1 MKSRIF
7 LPAILLA
14 AAATAPIAYGQPSGE
29 RDADPS
35 DDQSEVDLGGPEA
48 KQMLPVHLANLI
60 EAVVNL
66 SPDLAKARVDRKVA
80 RDTADYERRNQAWV
94 ASSNISYAQNG
105 IADHVEAPPY
115 SVVSQGTIN
124 GTLGL
129 GRNLPTGGS
138 ISVEFGVQHQHT
150 EYNILDTIANM
161 TGSSAA
167 TTGTGTGA
175 GSNMP
180 TEEDAYNITSHAQFT
195 YKQPLVRGMG
205 DVSVANERKA
215 DLAATEATIKAQLA
229 AEDTLKDVITSYWEL
244 AYSTYE
250 VDVRL
255 QALDLAH
262 KQEVVTHDQM
272 RAGTVPPSAINSV
285 EYEIY
290 SREEAVQKAQIDVES
305 KSLDLLR
312 KAGLDLKRRD
322 TVLHPAESLEIG
334 EDEFDIDEVLARA
347 KTTNRKLATLM
358 IERKSADVDVQV
370 ADDATKPQVDF
381 TFSAGLVGIGDTAGD
396 SIAGI
401 GNADGYQFQG
411 GLQMSFELSGAAKK
425 GRDAAE
431 AKRRRLDIDEADAAR
446 QIETQTVLAVK
457 QVAAAR
463 KRVDLSQKA
472 ERVAD
477 ENVRS
482 ERQQFVAGRTTNA
495 QVMQRQG
502 ELINARIAIGR
513 AQADYHIAVT
523 QLQYLS
529 GVLLDQ
535 YGIDVKPHA
544 HR

>member
-14 AAATAPIAYGQPSGE
+14 AATSAYAQPSGE

-35 DDQSEVDLGGPEA
+35 DDSADVDLGGPEA
-48 KQMLPVHLANLI
+48 KQMLPVHLSNLI
-60 EAVVNL
+60 AAVVNL

-80 RDTADYERRNQAWV
+80 HDTAEYERRNQAWV
-94 ASSNISYAQNG
+94 MSANASYAQNG
-105 IADHVEAPPY
+105 IADHVEAPPW
-115 SVVSQGTIN
+115 SVVSQDTLT

-138 ISVEFGVQHQHT
+138 ISLEFGVQSQHT
-150 EYNILDTIANM
+150 EYNVLDTLASM
-161 TGSSAA
+161 TGTSNA
-167 TTGTGTGA
+167 TTTGTGA
-175 GSNMP
+175 GSGTMP
-180 TEEDAYNITSHAQFT
+180 TDENAYNITSHAQLT
-195 YKQPLVRGMG
+195 LKQPLLRGMG
-205 DVSVANERKA
+205 NVAVANERKA
-215 DLAATEATIKAQLA
+215 DLAATEATIKAQLS
-229 AEDTLKDVITSYWEL
+229 AEDTIKDIVTSYWEL

-250 VDVRL
+250 VDIRL
-255 QALDLAH
+255 QALDLAR
-262 KQEVVTHDQM
+262 KQETVTHDQM
-272 RAGTVPPSAINSV
+272 RAGTAPPSAINSV
-285 EYEIY
+285 QYEIY

-312 KAGLDLKRRD
+312 KSGLDLKRRD

-347 KTTNRKLATLM
+347 KTANRKLATLK
-358 IERKSADVDVQV
+358 IERKSADVDVQI
-370 ADDATKPQVDF
+370 ADDQTKPQVDA
-381 TFSAGLVGIGDTAGD
+381 TFSGGFIGIGDTTGD

-401 GNADGYQFQG
+401 GNHDGYQFQI
-411 GLQMSFELSGAAKK
+411 GLSGSFEISGAAKK

-482 ERQQFVAGRTTNA
+482 ERSQFVAGRTTNA

-502 ELINARIAIGR
+502 ELINARLAIGR

-535 YGIDVKPHA
+535 YGIDVKPHE

>member
-14 AAATAPIAYGQPSGE
+14 AASTVSIAYGQPSGE

-35 DDQSEVDLGGPEA
+35 DDQAEVDLGGPEA

-60 EAVVNL
+60 EAVISL

-80 RDTADYERRNQAWV
+80 RDTAEYERRNQAV
-94 ASSNISYAQNG
+94 VLSVNAGYAQNG

-115 SVVSQGTIN
+115 SVVEQGTAT
-124 GTLGL
+124 GTVGV

-138 ISVEFGVQHQHT
+138 LSFEVGVQHQHT

-161 TGSSAA
+161 TTASN
-167 TTGTGTGA
+167 TPTGTGTGS
-175 GSNMP
+175 GMP
-180 TEEDAYNITSHAQFT
+180 TNEEAYNITSHAQVT
-195 YKQPLVRGMG
+195 YKQPLVRGFG
-205 DVSVANERKA
+205 NVAVANERKA
-215 DLAATEATIKAQLA
+215 DLAATEATVKAQLA
-229 AEDTLKDVITSYWEL
+229 AEDTIKDVITSYWEL

-250 VDVRL
+250 VDIRL

-262 KQEVVTHDQM
+262 KQEIVTHDQM

-285 EYEIY
+285 QYEIY

-334 EDEFDIDEVLARA
+334 DDEFDIDEVLARA
-347 KTTNRKLATLM
+347 KTTNRKLATLK
-358 IERKSADVDVQV
+358 IERRSADVDVQM
-370 ADDATKPQVDF
+370 ADDQTKPQVDL
-381 TFSAGLVGIGDTAGD
+381 TVSGGLVGIGDTVGD

-401 GNADGYQFQG
+401 GSRDGYQFQA
-411 GLQMSFELSGAAKK
+411 GLSMSFELSGAAKK

-431 AKRRRLDIDEADAAR
+431 AKRRRLDIDEADAGR

-482 ERQQFVAGRTTNA
+482 EKSQFIAGRTTNA

-513 AQADYHIAVT
+513 AQADYHIAVA

>member
-14 AAATAPIAYGQPSGE
+14 AATSAYAQPSGE

-35 DDQSEVDLGGPEA
+35 DDQADVDLGGPEA
-48 KQMLPVHLANLI
+48 KQMLPVHLQNLI
-60 EAVVNL
+60 EAVINL

-80 RDTADYERRNQAWV
+80 SDTAEYERRNQAWV
-94 ASSNISYAQNG
+94 ASSNVSYAQNG

-115 SVVSQGTIN
+115 SVVGQDTAN
-124 GTLGL
+124 LTLGL

-138 ISVEFGVQHQHT
+138 FSVEFGVQHQHT

-161 TGSSAA
+161 TASSNA
-167 TTGTGTGA
+167 TTGTGS
-175 GSNMP
+175 GSGNVP

-195 YKQPLVRGMG
+195 FKQPLVRGFG
-205 DVSVANERKA
+205 NVSVANERKA

-229 AEDTLKDVITSYWEL
+229 AEDTIKDIVTSYWEL

-250 VDVRL
+250 VDIRL

-262 KQEVVTHDQM
+262 KQEIVTHDQM

-285 EYEIY
+285 QYELY

-305 KSLDLLR
+305 KSLELLR
-312 KAGLDLKRRD
+312 KSGLDLKRRD

-334 EDEFDIDEVLARA
+334 DDEFDVDEVLARA
-347 KTTNRKLATLM
+347 KTTNRKLATLK
-358 IERKSADVDVQV
+358 IERKTADIDVQV

-381 TFSAGLVGIGDTAGD
+381 TFSGGFIGIGDTAGD
-396 SIAGI
+396 SIAGV
-401 GNADGYQFQG
+401 GGRDGYQFQG

-431 AKRRRLDIDEADAAR
+431 AKRHRIDIDEADAAR

-482 ERQQFVAGRTTNA
+482 ERSQFVAGRTTNA

-502 ELINARIAIGR
+502 ELINARLAIGR
-513 AQADYHIAVT
+513 AQADYHIAVA

>member
-1 MKSRIF
+1 MKSRFF

-14 AAATAPIAYGQPSGE
+14 AATSAYAQPSGE

-35 DDQSEVDLGGPEA
+35 DDQAEIDLGGPEA
-48 KQMLPVHLANLI
+48 KQMLPVHLQNLI

-66 SPDLAKARVDRKVA
+66 SPDLAKARTDRKIA
-80 RDTADYERRNQAWV
+80 RDTAEFERRNQAWV
-94 ASSNISYAQNG
+94 ATANSSYAQNG

-115 SVVSQGTIN
+115 SVVEQDTIN
-124 GTLGL
+124 FTLGL

-138 ISVEFGVQHQHT
+138 FSVEAGAQHQHT
-150 EYNILDTIANM
+150 EYNILDTISNM
-161 TGSSAA
+161 SGASTAA
-167 TTGTGTGA
+167 TTGMGA
-175 GSNMP
+175 GSGVP
-180 TEEDAYNITSHAQFT
+180 TEEDAYNITSHVQAT
-195 YKQPLVRGMG
+195 YKQPLSRGLG
-205 DVSVANERKA
+205 NVALANERKA
-215 DLAATEATIKAQLA
+215 DLASVEATIKAQLA
-229 AEDTLKDVITSYWEL
+229 AEDTLKDVITQYWEL

-250 VDVRL
+250 VDIRL

-285 EYEIY
+285 QYEIY
-290 SREEAVQKAQIDVES
+290 SRQEAVEKAQIDVES
-305 KSLDLLR
+305 KSLELLR
-312 KAGLDLKRRD
+312 KSGLDLKRRD

-334 EDEFDIDEVLARA
+334 DDEFDIDEVLARA
-347 KTTNRKLATLM
+347 RTANRKLATLK
-358 IERKSADVDVQV
+358 IEKKSADVDIQV
-370 ADDATKPQVDF
+370 ANDLTKPQVDLNL
-381 TFSAGLVGIGDTAGD
+381 TGGIIGIGDTVGD
-396 SIAGI
+396 SIGGI
-401 GNADGYQFQG
+401 GNHDGYEVQA
-411 GLQMSFELSGAAKK
+411 GLSVSWEISGAAKK

-457 QVAAAR
+457 QVSAAR
-463 KRVDLSQKA
+463 KRVDLSKKA

-482 ERQQFVAGRTTNA
+482 EKSQFIAGRTTNA
-495 QVMQRQG
+495 NVMQRQG

-513 AQADYHIAVT
+513 AQADYHIAVA